1 MTTQNIK
8 NQTNNLVEHGKVLV
22 NQGNQRQLVLQ
33 SKAGNTLIQ
42 SKLTIVAAVTAFLL
56 LTGFISI
63 PLVIIAAVIG
73 MVLGVKVEIHNLD

>member
-73 MVLGVKVEIHNLD
+73 MVLGVKVEIRNLD

>member
-56 LTGFISI
+56 FTGFISI